1 MKSLLFRCP
10 KCSRYTME
18 ARCPSCGEVAKMAAP
33 AKYSPDDKYA
43 RYRSPLAYQSAVEEE
58 EDPSSSARL

>member
-1 MKSLLFRCP
+1 MKNLLFRCT

-18 ARCPSCGEVAKMAAP
+18 AMCPKCGEATMMASP

-43 RYRSPLAYQSAVEEE
+43 RYRSPLAYQTAAAH
-58 EDPSSSARL
+58 DQ

>member
-1 MKSLLFRCP
+1 MRNLLLRCQ

-18 ARCPSCGEVAKMAAP
+18 AKCPQCGGDTMLAAP

-43 RYRSPLAYQSAVEEE
+43 RYRSPLAYQTPKG
-58 EDPSSSARL
+58 DQ

>member
-1 MKSLLFRCP
+1 MRNLLFKCQ

-18 ARCPSCGEVAKMAAP
+18 AKCPVCGEATKMAAP

-43 RYRSPLAYQSAVEEE
+43 RYRSPLAYQTAAAQ
-58 EDPSSSARL
+58 DSSA

>member
-1 MKSLLFRCP
+1 MKNLLFKCE

-18 ARCPSCGEVAKMAAP
+18 AKCPQCGGATKMAAP

-43 RYRSPLAYQSAVEEE
+43 RYRSPLAYQTAAAQE
-58 EDPSSSARL
+58 A

>member
-1 MKSLLFRCP
+1 MKNLLFKCV

-18 ARCPSCGEVAKMAAP
+18 ARCPQCGEATVMAAP

-43 RYRSPLAYQSAVEEE
+43 RYRSPLAYQTAAQ
-58 EDPSSSARL
+58 DQQG

>member
-1 MKSLLFRCP
+1 MKNLLFKCL

-18 ARCPSCGEVAKMAAP
+18 AKCPSCCEATKMAAP

-43 RYRSPLAYQSAVEEE
+43 RYRSPLAYQKAPAQDS
-58 EDPSSSARL
+58 